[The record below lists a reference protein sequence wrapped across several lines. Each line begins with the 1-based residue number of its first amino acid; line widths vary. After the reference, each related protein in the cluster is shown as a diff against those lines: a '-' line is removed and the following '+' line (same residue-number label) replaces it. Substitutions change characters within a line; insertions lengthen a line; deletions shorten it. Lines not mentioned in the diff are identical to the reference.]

1 MASFVRV
8 QLAGFTLAVVLVASL
23 IGWTAR
29 RAWLNVAYLRDRYE
43 EVDIQSYQFSEHILA
58 AVLDLNQS
66 LTLFEAEKQAG
77 DRERFV
83 THSAALREWIVS
95 RTPDSQTE
103 AERSLMWQ
111 VGVAFT
117 NYLAATTKLLEASA
131 GRSESNPSE
140 ILVQARQAA
149 LPLFKLCHRLADAHT
164 AALKA
169 IVKDSQH
176 RMARLQQL
184 MLAGATL
191 LLLFGG
197 TIAALVYR
205 TTIAPLRTQ
214 LVESRAIIERQEKL
228 SSLGMLAAGVAHEI
242 RNPLTA
248 IKVRLH
254 SLKRSVQADVSARED
269 ATFIGEEIGRLE
281 RIVNDILQFA
291 RPADPQFAT
300 LEVGSFLRE
309 VHALLQPQVAA
320 RSVDFT
326 LGPIADGTVQAD
338 PQQIKQVLINLIQNA
353 AESITG
359 TGAVT
364 LRARAATL
372 ALAGRPAPVMI
383 LEVCDTGSGIPPEVQ
398 KRLFDPFFT
407 TKDNGTGLGLAI
419 AARIVQKH
427 GGALLYQTQP
437 GQGTTFGVVL
447 PRLPHHETQN
457 LVDRR

>member
-1 MASFVRV
+1 
-8 QLAGFTLAVVLVASL
+8 
-23 IGWTAR
+23 
-29 RAWLNVAYLRDRYE
+29 
-43 EVDIQSYQFSEHILA
+43 
-58 AVLDLNQS
+58 
-66 LTLFEAEKQAG
+66 
-77 DRERFV
+77 
-83 THSAALREWIVS
+83 
-95 RTPDSQTE
+95 
-103 AERSLMWQ
+103 
-111 VGVAFT
+111 
-117 NYLAATTKLLEASA
+117 
-131 GRSESNPSE
+131 
-140 ILVQARQAA
+140 
-149 LPLFKLCHRLADAHT
+149 
-164 AALKA
+164 
-169 IVKDSQH
+169 
-176 RMARLQQL
+176 
-184 MLAGATL
+184 
-191 LLLFGG
+191 
-197 TIAALVYR
+197 
-205 TTIAPLRTQ
+205 
-214 LVESRAIIERQEKL
+214 
-228 SSLGMLAAGVAHEI
+228 
-242 RNPLTA
+242 
-248 IKVRLH
+248 
-254 SLKRSVQADVSARED
+254 VQADVSARED